1 MWMEVMAWFFQQ
13 GRGVQSDWLSDEHH
27 DDQTGFL
34 GIDEYGLQQP
44 PAESV
49 VEDYEIGYQGDK
61 LGRYAHGREADS

>member
-13 GRGVQSDWLSDEHH
+13 GRGVQSNWLSDEHH
-27 DDQTGFL
+27 DDKTGFL

-49 VEDYEIGYQGDK
+49 VEDYEIGD
-61 LGRYAHGREADS
+61 